1 MNPGNAQTTQ
11 GKPAGRTWVVLRLG
25 KTRWG
30 SALAW
35 VLVALASAL
44 AGAAAM
50 LAVLAVQERPAAP
63 AAPAIDSS
71 AQTSDAP
78 DASPEAP
85 VEPVARRLIDG
96 APMDEEQKPLRY
108 FAVVIDNLTV
118 ARPQAGIAGAPLVI
132 EAPVEGGITRLL
144 AIFPEGADVP
154 RVGPVRSA
162 RPYFLDWASEFDAL
176 FTHVGGSPEALEKL
190 AAFDM
195 RDLNEFFAGA
205 YFSRDRSK
213 SAPHNVF
220 TSLEEIAEADAKRYG
235 DREVPVV
242 AGWRFKQDAAADERP
257 ESAAL
262 RVKYGDSRMD
272 VAWTYDRET
281 NEYVRSQGG
290 REHRDENGSPV
301 RAKNI
306 VVQYA
311 KVSVIDDVGRRRITT
326 VGEGDALIAI
336 DGIAVHGTWRKD
348 ARDARTR
355 FYDAS
360 GNQIRF
366 NAGPTWI
373 EVVPTGTDV
382 ES

>member
-35 VLVALASAL
+35 ALIALASAF
-44 AGAAAM
+44 AGAAVM
-50 LAVLAVQERPAAP
+50 LAVLAAKERPAAP
-63 AAPAIDSS
+63 AAPA
-71 AQTSDAP
+71 
-78 DASPEAP
+78 
-85 VEPVARRLIDG
+85 EPVARRLIDG
-96 APMDEEQKPLRY
+96 APRDEEQKPLRY
-108 FAVVIDNLTV
+108 FAVVIDNLSV
-118 ARPQAGIAGAPLVI
+118 ARPQAGIAAAPLVI

-144 AIFPEGADVP
+144 AIFPEGVDVP

-162 RPYFLDWASEFDAL
+162 RPYFLDWASEFDAM
-176 FTHVGGSPEALEKL
+176 FVHVGGSPEALEKL
-190 AAFDM
+190 AAYDM

-205 YFSRDRSK
+205 YFTRDRTK
-213 SAPHNVF
+213 SAPHNAF
-220 TSLEEIAEADAKRYG
+220 TSLDGLAQADAKRYG
-235 DREVPVV
+235 DRDLPVV
-242 AGWRFKQDAAADERP
+242 AGWRFKQDAAVDERP
-257 ESAAL
+257 ESAAV
-262 RVKYGDSRMD
+262 RVTYGDARMD
-272 VAWTYDRET
+272 VAWSYDRET
-281 NEYVRSQGG
+281 NDYVRSQGG
-290 REHRDENGSPV
+290 REHKDEAGSPV

-306 VVQYA
+306 VIQYA

-326 VGEGDALIAI
+326 VGEGEALIVI

-382 ES
+382 QS